1 MTDNVKH
8 GMTKNKLLRYKDIRD
23 VYLEHKT
30 EDIPT
35 TVVHRKY
42 IYPRFYIS
50 RTTLYTVLN
59 TPINKLLKEMGE
71 FV

>member
-1 MTDNVKH
+1 MMDSVKH

-35 TVVHRKY
+35 TVIHRKY